1 MPWTARVQNSPDPWE
16 WFQTKVGPETFG
28 SELKVQSWKLG
39 DPIYQSA
46 LGSRQLSVGSSKLEV
61 LRRKGLGARGE
72 ELGFEA

>member
-16 WFQTKVGPETFG
+16 WFQTKVGPEPFG

-39 DPIYQSA
+39 DPSWQSNLSLQSA
-46 LGSRQLSVGSSKLEV
+46 VGSRKFQVV
-61 LRRKGLGARGE
+61 RRKGLGARGE